1 MDHPNIIKL
10 YDIYEDSK
18 WLYVVTELC
27 KGGNLLELI
36 NNFELTEEEVRIFM
50 TQILSAV
57 TYMHSNSII
66 HRDIKLENVVL
77 VKQVEKLTPPILDQT
92 HRLRDLSRHGQKDE
106 GLNTGWD
113 FDVHT
118 S

>member
-36 NNFELTEEEVRIFM
+36 SNFELTEEEVRIFM

-57 TYMHSNSII
+57 TYMHSNRII

-77 VKQVEKLTPPILDQT
+77 VKQVEKLTLLQ
-92 HRLRDLSRHGQKDE
+92 S
-106 GLNTGWD
+106 
-113 FDVHT
+113 
-118 S
+118 